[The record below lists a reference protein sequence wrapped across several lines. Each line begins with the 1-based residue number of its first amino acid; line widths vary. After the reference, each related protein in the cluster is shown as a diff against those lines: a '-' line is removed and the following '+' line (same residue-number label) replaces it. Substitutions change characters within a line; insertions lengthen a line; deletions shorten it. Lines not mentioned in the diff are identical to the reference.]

1 MFTDSGPWDLRG
13 LAASGSLSMECGR
26 FWAQMSGRPSR
37 MIYQSQLCIAR
48 KQQKIKLMTT
58 ASMIASR
65 AIRIVTVVLLV
76 PVHGAGGGG
85 GGAAAAAATGAGAGA
100 AVAAAAAVA
109 GGGRGGRTGSRQ
121 VV

>member
-1 MFTDSGPWDLRG
+1 MFTHSGPWDLRG

-26 FWAQMSGRPSR
+26 FWAQTSRRPSR

-48 KQQKIKLMTT
+48 KPQKIKLMTT

-85 GGAAAAAATGAGAGA
+85 GGAAAATGAGA